1 MKKSQKDSTK
11 KPYWPEKWHDVAPG
25 CMVFA
30 AGNAKTY
37 KTGSWK
43 AMSPKW
49 NNEKCIKCGMC
60 YIFCPEGCISEDA
73 QGYFKSDLEYCK
85 GCGICAH
92 ECWPGAIEMIE
103 EEE

>member
-1 MKKSQKDSTK
+1 MAKKKTEQKK
-11 KPYWPEKWHDVAPG
+11 WPEKWHELNPG

-30 AGNAKTY
+30 AGNAANY

-43 AMSPKW
+43 SQHPVWDNA
-49 NNEKCIKCGMC
+49 KCIKCGIC
-60 YIFCPEGCISEDA
+60 YIFCPEGCIQETKDGFYEA
-73 QGYFKSDLEYCK
+73 NLEYCK

-92 ECWPGAIEMIE
+92 ECWPGAIVMRE

>member
-1 MKKSQKDSTK
+1 MAKKKTVQKK
-11 KPYWPEKWHDVAPG
+11 WPETWQELNPG

-30 AGNAKTY
+30 AGNAANY

-43 AMSPKW
+43 SQRPVWDNA
-49 NNEKCIKCGMC
+49 KCIKCGIC
-60 YIFCPEGCISEDA
+60 YIFCPEGCIQETKDGFYEA
-73 QGYFKSDLEYCK
+73 NLDYCK

-92 ECWPGAIEMIE
+92 ECWPGAIVMRE

>member
-1 MKKSQKDSTK
+1 MAKKKTEQKK
-11 KPYWPEKWHDVAPG
+11 WPEKWHELNPG

-30 AGNAKTY
+30 AGNAANY

-43 AMSPKW
+43 SQHPVW
-49 NNEKCIKCGMC
+49 DNSKCIKCGIC
-60 YIFCPEGCISEDA
+60 YIFCPEGCIQETQDGFYEA
-73 QGYFKSDLEYCK
+73 NLDYCK

-92 ECWPGAIEMIE
+92 ECWPGAIVMRE

>member
-1 MKKSQKDSTK
+1 MAKKKTEQKS
-11 KPYWPEKWHDVAPG
+11 WPEKWHEVNTG

-30 AGNAKTY
+30 AGNAANY

-43 AMSPKW
+43 SQRPLWDNA
-49 NNEKCIKCGMC
+49 KCIKCGIC
-60 YIFCPEGCISEDA
+60 YIFCPEGCIQEVKDGFFEA
-73 QGYFKSDLEYCK
+73 NLDYCK

-92 ECWPGAIEMIE
+92 ECWPGAIVMRE

>member
-1 MKKSQKDSTK
+1 MAKKKTEQKK
-11 KPYWPEKWHDVAPG
+11 WPEKWHELNPG

-30 AGNAKTY
+30 AGNAANY

-43 AMSPKW
+43 SQHPVWDNA
-49 NNEKCIKCGMC
+49 KCIKCGIC
-60 YIFCPEGCISEDA
+60 YIFCPEGCIQETKDGFYEA
-73 QGYFKSDLEYCK
+73 NLDYCK

-92 ECWPGAIEMIE
+92 ECWPGAIVMRE

>member
-1 MKKSQKDSTK
+1 MAKKKTGQKA
-11 KPYWPEKWHDVAPG
+11 WPEKWHEINPG

-30 AGNAKTY
+30 AGNAANY

-43 AMSPKW
+43 SQRPLWDNA
-49 NNEKCIKCGMC
+49 KCIKCGIC
-60 YIFCPEGCISEDA
+60 YIFCPEGCIQETKDGFYEA
-73 QGYFKSDLEYCK
+73 NLDYCK

-92 ECWPGAIEMIE
+92 ECWPGAIVMRE

>member
-1 MKKSQKDSTK
+1 MAKKKTEQKK
-11 KPYWPEKWHDVAPG
+11 WPEKWHEVNPG

-30 AGNAKTY
+30 AGNAANT

-43 AMSPKW
+43 SQRPIWDNA
-49 NNEKCIKCGMC
+49 KCIKCGIC
-60 YIFCPEGCISEDA
+60 YIFCPEACIQEVKDGFYEA
-73 QGYFKSDLEYCK
+73 NLDYCK

-92 ECWPGAIEMIE
+92 ECWPGAIVMRE